1 MEDSTTASA
10 KRPGTPPGST
20 STEKRAKTE
29 HYVLERDVGI
39 TEHVLPD
46 WTGFTAIIKHRFA
59 DFLVNEI
66 DTAGRVVR
74 LTSYSAV
81 DDPKPAATEEQQAV
95 AALAVPEDAEEAF
108 EEGVRL
114 LAEILGTEDAERVRV
129 HLAPKHTET
138 ENGTEAEAKADAGLL
153 LERDLDKDQRRAVYR
168 VTNNFF
174 GTRVHVDTVCGHLRF
189 ALSGGK
195 NNKTSTANS
204 RKLQQKRQ
212 RGWNAQWDHIGD
224 HCRFVLEKEN
234 SDTMDVVQQ
243 LAACLRVN
251 VRAFGTAGTK
261 DKRAVTVQ
269 LCSAHRV
276 AHERL
281 QHMARRVRGIRVGN
295 FSYGAGLR
303 LGDLSGNRFVIV
315 LRFVRG
321 AEQGAVERVLQSIG
335 SRGFVNYFGLQ
346 RFGSN
351 SVASH
356 EVGRAVLLGDWALA
370 VDLVLRPRAG
380 EPQGINLARGCW
392 ARGDVQGALDAMP
405 SRGALA
411 ERAVLRRLL
420 SGDPG
425 SASNWAA
432 GFSAIPR
439 NLRLMYVHAF
449 QSFVWNRAASHRV
462 RQYGCEHPVPGDLA
476 LRRVGPLG
484 DHGEPADADADGDA
498 DEQPDVPRRLP
509 QVELVTP
516 ENLHTFSIYD
526 VVLPLPGSSVTYPSH
541 DTLQVYE
548 QTLTAAGLPLSRF
561 GTQGAR
567 EYRLQGAY
575 RHVLVRPRGFSH
587 TWLRF
592 DDAAEPL
599 AVCDS

>member
-1 MEDSTTASA
+1 
-10 KRPGTPPGST
+10 
-20 STEKRAKTE
+20 
-29 HYVLERDVGI
+29 
-39 TEHVLPD
+39 
-46 WTGFTAIIKHRFA
+46 FA

-138 ENGTEAEAKADAGLL
+138 ENETETKAEAKADVGLL
-153 LERDLDKDQRRAVYR
+153 LERELDKDQRRAVYR

-189 ALSGGK
+189 ALSGSGSGK
-195 NNKTSTANS
+195 NNNRGTKNTG
-204 RKLQQKRQ
+204 KPQQKRQ

-269 LCSAHRV
+269 QCSAHRV

-295 FSYGAGLR
+295 FSYGPALR

-321 AEQGAVERVLQSIG
+321 AEQDAVERVLQSVG

-370 VDLVLRPRAG
+370 
-380 EPQGINLARGCW
+380 
-392 ARGDVQGALDAMP
+392 
-405 SRGALA
+405 
-411 ERAVLRRLL
+411 
-420 SGDPG
+420 
-425 SASNWAA
+425 
-432 GFSAIPR
+432 
-439 NLRLMYVHAF
+439 
-449 QSFVWNRAASHRV
+449 
-462 RQYGCEHPVPGDLA
+462 
-476 LRRVGPLG
+476 
-484 DHGEPADADADGDA
+484 
-498 DEQPDVPRRLP
+498 
-509 QVELVTP
+509 
-516 ENLHTFSIYD
+516 
-526 VVLPLPGSSVTYPSH
+526 
-541 DTLQVYE
+541 
-548 QTLTAAGLPLSRF
+548 
-561 GTQGAR
+561 
-567 EYRLQGAY
+567 
-575 RHVLVRPRGFSH
+575 
-587 TWLRF
+587 
-592 DDAAEPL
+592 
-599 AVCDS
+599 